1 MIWLKWYYEKIQ
13 KPILRVCNFIAVFAK
28 KVQAFS
34 DGMKTMQ
41 DIEDDAVYVN
51 MTGQSPRCTNFVGTK
66 GSFLVG
72 KLPCR
77 KNILFD
83 MPY

>member
-1 MIWLKWYYEKIQ
+1 M
-13 KPILRVCNFIAVFAK
+13 LRVCNFIAAFVK

-41 DIEDDAVYVN
+41 DIEDDALYVN

-66 GSFLVG
+66 GGLLVG

-77 KNILFD
+77 ENILFV